1 MNYSRAGE
9 QLSSVGHHEALKQPP
24 ALHQQCVTKGS
35 NHFAHSG
42 SPADKA
48 PPNMVAAKGTF
59 AKTAPSW
66 QELSSRFAA
75 LVGAAMCSAC

>member
-1 MNYSRAGE
+1 MNYSRARE

-24 ALHQQCVTKGS
+24 AVHQECVTKSS

-48 PPNMVAAKGTF
+48 SPNMRFWWRKARIRKSGHLSYVS
-59 AKTAPSW
+59 TAEVNS
-66 QELSSRFAA
+66 L
-75 LVGAAMCSAC
+75 